1 MPSAATQMDLEMIIL
16 SEVRQRRLLYDI
28 THMWTLILKMIQMNL
43 QDRHRFKDIEN
54 KLMVNRGEMLSGIN
68 QEFEI
73 NIYTLLYIREVINS
87 LLCSTGNSTQ
97 YSIITNI
104 RKEYEKG

>member
-1 MPSAATQMDLEMIIL
+1 MIIL

-68 QEFEI
+68 
-73 NIYTLLYIREVINS
+73 
-87 LLCSTGNSTQ
+87 
-97 YSIITNI
+97 
-104 RKEYEKG
+104 

>member
-1 MPSAATQMDLEMIIL
+1 MDGSRDYHTKQSKSGKE
-16 SEVRQRRLLYDI
+16 RQIPYDI

-68 QEFEI
+68 
-73 NIYTLLYIREVINS
+73 
-87 LLCSTGNSTQ
+87 
-97 YSIITNI
+97 
-104 RKEYEKG
+104 